1 MGVLI
6 DKRRFTEGEIYKIIF
21 VDHNSCAFEMVRD
34 KELCRLKF
42 QDGESLIDKL
52 CEAFINSNDYKLYYR
67 RLVFDV
73 LTRGY
78 GHNNKFMYDI
88 IHKLNVACTSEKN
101 ESNKRDISCLINILN
116 TYKNRINGY
125 QISDSQKKI
134 MNFFS
139 ISDIFPRN
147 LEKVSRESYPNNV
160 SRVSDKIITID
171 SRKSTDFNSFV
182 VYEDAF
188 SIRENS
194 QGYLLSIFI
203 SDVASY
209 IMNCPNLYQ
218 TALQRAESI
227 YLKKDVHNIHMFPD
241 YIRKMC
247 SLSSL
252 STKYAVGHFFQ
263 FSPDFELID
272 SRISAVK
279 VKVSKN
285 YTYDQV
291 DMIIHGKKKALDKK
305 DEDIHEMINLLL
317 EITKKLE
324 SQFNLGY
331 HSFKEKVYGKENSY
345 SQAAHITE
353 VLSLFLNSYI
363 AQSMYERWLPCIYK
377 NNISDLTIGL
387 LNSSYYSLYP
397 QGHVGNNGNP
407 YCQVTKPIRDFASL
421 LNQYFEL
428 VFLVNRVYDSEIIKE
443 WLAIL
448 INIIPELNTRVSL
461 NAEYRDIIET
471 IGSASIINRDK
482 GIRKRLTR

>member
-1 MGVLI
+1 MQGLI
-6 DKRRFTEGEIYKIIF
+6 DKRRFTEEEIHKIIF

-42 QDGESLIDKL
+42 QDGELLSDKL
-52 CEAFINSNDYKLYYR
+52 CKAFINSNDYKLYYR

-78 GHNNKFMYDI
+78 GQNNQFMYDI
-88 IHKLNVACTSEKN
+88 IQKLNVACMSEKD
-101 ESNKRDISCLINILN
+101 ESNKKYISCLINIIN

-125 QISDSQKKI
+125 QVGDSQKKI
-134 MNFFS
+134 MDFFS
-139 ISDIFPRN
+139 ISDDFPRN

-171 SRKSTDFNSFV
+171 SRKSTDSNNFV

-218 TALQRAESI
+218 TAFQRAESI

-247 SLSSL
+247 SLSSV
-252 STKYAVGHFFQ
+252 TNKYAVGHFFQ
-263 FSPDFELID
+263 FSSDFELID
-272 SRISAVK
+272 SRISPVK
-279 VKVSKN
+279 IKVSKN

-291 DMIIHGKKKALDKK
+291 DMIIQGKKKALDQK
-305 DEDIHEMINLLL
+305 EEEMINLLL
-317 EITKKLE
+317 KIIKKLE

-331 HSFKEKVYGKENSY
+331 HSFKEKVYGIENSY
-345 SQAAHITE
+345 FQAAHITE

-363 AQSMYERWLPCIYK
+363 AQSMRERWLPCIYK
-377 NNISDLTIGL
+377 DNVSDLTIGL
-387 LNSSYYSLYP
+387 LNSSYYSFYP
-397 QGHVGNNGNP
+397 QGHVGNNRNP

-443 WLAIL
+443 WNDIL
-448 INIIPELNTRVSL
+448 IDIIPKLNARVSL
-461 NAEYRDIIET
+461 NAEYKDI
-471 IGSASIINRDK
+471 N
-482 GIRKRLTR
+482 